1 MAIEYNAKINKK
13 NDIAGKN
20 YHRRTKK
27 KASIHKKHAISK
39 KMRTFAV
46 AFNSQES
53 SKQEKHCD
61 IVLTCKFGK
70 ILFRR
75 TEHNCF
81 RLYVYAIYSAYL
93 QA

>member
-1 MAIEYNAKINKK
+1 
-13 NDIAGKN
+13 
-20 YHRRTKK
+20 
-27 KASIHKKHAISK
+27 
-39 KMRTFAV
+39 MRIFAV

>member
-1 MAIEYNAKINKK
+1 
-13 NDIAGKN
+13 
-20 YHRRTKK
+20 
-27 KASIHKKHAISK
+27 
-39 KMRTFAV
+39 MRIFAV

-61 IVLTCKFGK
+61 KVLTCKFGK

-81 RLYVYAIYSAYL
+81 RVYVYAIYSAYL

>member
-1 MAIEYNAKINKK
+1 
-13 NDIAGKN
+13 
-20 YHRRTKK
+20 
-27 KASIHKKHAISK
+27 
-39 KMRTFAV
+39 MRIFAV

-93 QA
+93 QAWDMFHNPVPDKVFADTYK